1 MLHILLA
8 QGKPGCL
15 AGLTFILTGVLETI
29 ERETASSLIK
39 QCGGRVTST
48 ISRNTTYIVV
58 GDGPGPAKI
67 KKVSYMYGNII
78 LIK

>member
-1 MLHILLA
+1 M
-8 QGKPGCL
+8 
-15 AGLTFILTGVLETI
+15 AGLTFIVTGVLETI
-29 ERETASSLIK
+29 ERETAKSLIK

-58 GDGPGPAKI
+58 GDEPGSSKI
-67 KKVSYMYGNII
+67 KKVSYMYSNMI